1 MEQEK
6 DVKIFDKDELLYFDG
21 KECRV
26 IAEYERTI
34 CVEYVHYPFA
44 GQEEEF
50 PYPRVILRKGEVERA
65 AI

>member
-1 MEQEK
+1 M
-6 DVKIFDKDELLYFDG
+6 
-21 KECRV
+21 